1 MRRALTPYCNRGF
14 GLIGVTSKVGRLS
27 AHAALRVPESLDLR
41 QRPRIPLHIV
51 RVDRPIHF
59 HYSGNVENKQAID
72 ALSALAH
79 DTRLKV
85 FRLLV
90 EAGPAGMAAG
100 AIGEELK
107 LPPATLSFHLAH
119 LARAGLAV
127 ARQQG
132 RFVIY
137 SANFETTNGLVE
149 YLTENCCGGRSCVP
163 AVKPKAIKGVAHEA
177 LPRARR
183 RA

>member
-1 MRRALTPYCNRGF
+1 MEHN
-14 GLIGVTSKVGRLS
+14 
-27 AHAALRVPESLDLR
+27 
-41 QRPRIPLHIV
+41 
-51 RVDRPIHF
+51 PI
-59 HYSGNVENKQAID
+59 ID

-90 EAGPAGMAAG
+90 EAGPEGLAAG
-100 AIGEELK
+100 SIGEKLE

-119 LARAGLAV
+119 LARAGLARG
-127 ARQQG
+127 RQDG

-137 SANFETTNGLVE
+137 SADFQSMNELVGF
-149 YLTENCCGGRSCVP
+149 LTENCCGGRSCAP
-163 AVKPKAIKGVAHEA
+163 ASKSHPMKGAGHEA

>member
-1 MRRALTPYCNRGF
+1 ME
-14 GLIGVTSKVGRLS
+14 I
-27 AHAALRVPESLDLR
+27 
-41 QRPRIPLHIV
+41 
-51 RVDRPIHF
+51 
-59 HYSGNVENKQAID
+59 KQTVD

-90 EAGPAGMAAG
+90 EAGPAGSAAG
-100 AIGEELK
+100 SIGEKLD

-119 LARAGLAV
+119 LARTGLV
-127 ARQQG
+127 RSRQDG

-137 SANFETTNGLVE
+137 SADFQSMNDLVGF
-149 YLTENCCGGRSCVP
+149 LTENCCGGRSCAP
-163 AVKPKAIKGVAHEA
+163 AAKPKSLKGAANEA